1 MTQKDR
7 AEKRLREISAFVEGR
22 IADPERH
29 SEIKIKGVGS
39 IFHSKKGDI
48 TYLSERKYL
57 PHLSRTQAS
66 AVIVSE
72 ELDLPIPQV
81 IVSNP
86 KLAFAKVV
94 SLFSTFPALPGGISP
109 LSFKEAEV
117 EIGSDVTI
125 GPFVYIGKGAKI
137 GNRVILYPGV
147 FVGAGVV
154 IDESS
159 VIYPNV
165 VLYPQTSIGKRVIV
179 HAGTVLGADGFGY
192 IFDGKSHQKIPQ
204 VGKVI
209 IEDDVEIGAGS
220 AIDRAALDETRIGF
234 GTKIDNLV
242 QIGHNCKIGPMNM
255 ICGQTGLAGGVQT
268 GKFVTMA
275 GQVGVADQTVIPEGV
290 TIGAKS
296 GVAKSSDL
304 EPHQIYFGIPVK
316 KGREFMFLMS
326 YLSKLPELF
335 KRMKKLE
342 ELDNK

>member
-1 MTQKDR
+1 MKLL
-7 AEKRLREISAFVEGR
+7 KEIAVLTEGR

-29 SEIKIKGVGS
+29 SEIKIDGVGS
-39 IFHSKKGDI
+39 IFHSKKGDV

-57 PHLSRTQAS
+57 PHLSRTEAS

-86 KLAFAKVV
+86 KLAFAKII
-94 SLFSTFPALPGGISP
+94 SLFTVFPTLPAGVSP
-109 LSFKEAEV
+109 LSFKEVGV
-117 EIGSDVTI
+117 EIGNDVTI
-125 GPFVYIGKGAKI
+125 APFAYIGEGAKI
-137 GNRVILYPGV
+137 GDRVILYPGV

-154 IDESS
+154 IGESS

-165 VLYPQTSIGKRVIV
+165 VLYPHTSIGKRVIV
-179 HAGTVLGADGFGY
+179 HAGAVLGADGFGY
-192 IFDGKSHQKIPQ
+192 VFDGKSHQKIPQ
-204 VGKVI
+204 VGRVI

-220 AIDRAALDETRIGF
+220 AIDRAALDETRVGF

-242 QIGHNCKIGPMNM
+242 QIGHNCRIGPMNI

-268 GKFVTMA
+268 GKFVTIA
-275 GQVGVADQTVIPEGV
+275 GQVGVADQTVIPDGV

-296 GVAKSSDL
+296 GVARGSDL
-304 EPHQIYFGIPVK
+304 EPHQTYFGIPVR
-316 KGREFMFLMS
+316 KGRESMLLLS
-326 YLSKLPELF
+326 YFSKLPELF
-335 KRMKKLE
+335 KRVKKLE